1 MHKLSQLKL
10 ALIHCGNKQSKACN
24 GTYKRIPQGTTGLLI
39 AHYSSVTTHA
49 KSENMSLNSFELLKI
64 TILRC
69 SVFFDETDGLMKYEL

>member
-10 ALIHCGNKQSKACN
+10 ALYTLWKQAVKSMQWYIQ
-24 GTYKRIPQGTTGLLI
+24 TDTTGNYRATNCPLFI
-39 AHYSSVTTHA
+39 QTTHA

-69 SVFFDETDGLMKYEL
+69 SFFF